1 MFPGMVYAI
10 LSRDPDF
17 VENLSVLLRAAGGE
31 VYAASSWDEC
41 ARIQQEGGGGD
52 VRGGPGVQGRMRKR
66 REPIDPRLP
75 SSRAAGVNTP
85 CFPGFQ

>member
-31 VYAASSWDEC
+31 VYAASSWDEY
-41 ARIQQEGGGGD
+41 ARIQQEGGWWRCAWWTRCSG
-52 VRGGPGVQGRMRKR
+52 
-66 REPIDPRLP
+66 
-75 SSRAAGVNTP
+75 
-85 CFPGFQ
+85 

>member
-31 VYAASSWDEC
+31 VYAASSWDEY
-41 ARIQQEGGGGD
+41 ARIQQEG
-52 VRGGPGVQGRMRKR
+52 VVVEMCVV
-66 REPIDPRLP
+66 DPVFR
-75 SSRAAGVNTP
+75 VE
-85 CFPGFQ
+85 